1 MCRRQRDAVLS
12 RHPVGDAAK
21 EDGEASLATLR
32 KWALDVT
39 TERLLIL
46 VLRNFAFDGLIDW
59 DTFAYEPISERG
71 CNDPTGCLVEALR
84 AVAGDEAADDVAARK
99 HPVIAMGNSRAD
111 QFLFNLWGG
120 SRASVPVSVRE

>member
-1 MCRRQRDAVLS
+1 MHVPLPVCPAVNKFPRYVLLPMC
-12 RHPVGDAAK
+12 
-21 EDGEASLATLR
+21 ASSTLGCQA
-32 KWALDVT
+32 ALDVT

-84 AVAGDEAADDVAARK
+84 AVAGDEAADAW
-99 HPVIAMGNSRAD
+99 
-111 QFLFNLWGG
+111 FG
-120 SRASVPVSVRE
+120 SVNVKLE